1 MKALTRKVKAKKEVG
16 FNIKRTS
23 SVLNERPEPYLKLL
37 EDENELLTEADMM
50 RIFHVDRVTLYR
62 WRQKGILPSSKISRN
77 VYYLKQVICNILLA
91 KSGVLKGS

>member
-1 MKALTRKVKAKKEVG
+1 MKALTKPVKAKKEFG
-16 FNIKRTS
+16 SNTKQMPS
-23 SVLNERPEPYLKLL
+23 AWNKRPEPYLKLL
-37 EDENELLTEADMM
+37 EGEKELLTEADMM